1 MNEVKISIIG
11 AGSAVF
17 SLNLVRDIILTP
29 NLNGSTISLMDI
41 NEERLNAVYLLGKR
55 YINEAN
61 AKFKFEKTTNRRESL
76 KDADFVIN
84 TALVAGHDRLKKGWE
99 IAKKYGYRFGGSF
112 HVMHD
117 EAFWINFYQFKL
129 FDSILNDV
137 LEVSPNAWYVQLA
150 NPVLAGI
157 TYLSRKYKKVK
168 IVGLCHGFTGVYHLA
183 DVLGLK
189 KEEIS
194 FQIPGVNHFIW
205 LTHFYYR
212 GENAFPIIDDW
223 IRKEA
228 TTYWKKCY
236 PSCDLGPK
244 AIDLHQ
250 KFGAFPIGDTCTP
263 GGGSW
268 PWWYHINK
276 ENEKRWNEDPKAW
289 WESYFAHGKRRVEE
303 LINLS
308 KDTSASVS
316 NRFPLEKSNEIIVPL
331 IESIVC
337 DIPRVLQVNIQN
349 SNNFVPGIP
358 SNFEVE
364 IPALVSKKGIQGI
377 ETEGLPK
384 PLTMYA
390 IRDRVAPVE
399 VELEAYESKNK
410 ELLVELL
417 MMDPWTK
424 SRELAVN
431 FLEDILSLP
440 YHEDMRKHYK

>member
-99 IAKKYGYRFGGSF
+99 IAKKYDYRFGGSF

-205 LTHFYYR
+205 LTHFCYR
-212 GENAFPIIDDW
+212 GENAFPIIDNW

-244 AIDLHQ
+244 AIDLYQ
-250 KFGAFPIGDTCTP
+250 KFGVFPIGDTCTP

-268 PWWYHINK
+268 PWWYHINE

>member
-1 MNEVKISIIG
+1 MSDVKISIIG

-17 SLNLVRDIILTP
+17 SLNLIRDLVLTL
-29 NLNGSTISLMDI
+29 NLEGSTISLMDI
-41 NEERLNAVYLLGKR
+41 NEERLNAVYSLGNK
-55 YINEAN
+55 YISEAN
-61 AKFKFEKTTNRRESL
+61 VKFNIEKTTNRRESL
-76 KDADFVIN
+76 KGADFVIN
-84 TALVAGHDRLKKGWE
+84 TALAAGHDKLREGWE

-129 FDSILNDV
+129 FDSILKDI
-137 LEVSPNAWYVQLA
+137 LEVCPDAWYVQLA

-157 TYLSRKYKKVK
+157 TYLSRKYRKVK

-183 DVLGLK
+183 EVLGLK

-194 FQIPGVNHFIW
+194 FQIPGVNHFVW
-205 LTHFYYR
+205 LTHFYYKR
-212 GENAFPIIDDW
+212 ENAFPILDEW
-223 IRKEA
+223 IKKEA

-236 PSCDLGPK
+236 SSCDLGPK
-244 AIDLHQ
+244 AIDLYK
-250 KFGAFPIGDTCTP
+250 KFGVFPIGDTCTP

-268 PWWYHINK
+268 PWWYHVNEEI
-276 ENEKRWNEDPKAW
+276 EKRWNEDPKTW
-289 WESYFAHGKRRVEE
+289 WENYFMYGKRRVEE

-308 KDTSASVS
+308 QDASARVS
-316 NRFPLEKSNEIIVPL
+316 NHFPLEKSNEIIVPL
-331 IESIVC
+331 IESIAC
-337 DIPRVLQVNIQN
+337 DVPRILQVNIQN

-364 IPALVSKKGIQGI
+364 IPAFVNKRGIQGI

-384 PLTMYA
+384 PLTIYA

-424 SRELAVN
+424 SRELAIN

-440 YHEDMRKHYK
+440 HHEDMRKYYK

>member
-1 MNEVKISIIG
+1 MNDIKISIVG

-17 SLNLVRDIILTP
+17 SLNLIRDLILTP
-29 NLNGSTISLMDI
+29 NLDGSTINLMDV
-41 NEERLNAVYLLGKR
+41 NEERLNAVYSLGRR
-55 YINEAN
+55 YVSETNS
-61 AKFKFEKTTNRRESL
+61 KFKIEKTTNRKESL
-76 KDADFVIN
+76 KGADFVIN
-84 TALVAGHDRLKKGWE
+84 TALAASHDRLREGWE

-129 FDSILNDV
+129 FDSVLNDII
-137 LEVSPNAWYVQLA
+137 EVCPDAWYVQLA

-157 TYLSRKYKKVK
+157 TYLSRKYRKVK

-183 DVLGLK
+183 EVLGLK

-194 FQIPGVNHFIW
+194 FQILGVNHFVW
-205 LTHFYYR
+205 LTHFYYM
-212 GENAFPIIDDW
+212 GENVFPILDEW

-228 TTYWKKCY
+228 KTYWKKCY
-236 PSCDLGPK
+236 QSCDLGPK
-244 AIDLHQ
+244 AVDLYQ
-250 KFGAFPIGDTCTP
+250 KFGVFPIGDTCTP

-268 PWWYHINK
+268 PWWYHT
-276 ENEKRWNEDPKAW
+276 NEETEKKWNEDPKAW
-289 WESYFAHGKRRVEE
+289 WESYFMHGRRRVEE

-308 KDTSASVS
+308 KDASARVS
-316 NRFPLEKSNEIIVPL
+316 NHFPLEKSNEIIVPL
-331 IESIVC
+331 IESIAC

-358 SNFEVE
+358 QNFEVE
-364 IPALVSKKGIQGI
+364 IPALVSKRGIQGI

-384 PLTMYA
+384 PLTIYA
-390 IRDRVAPVE
+390 NRDRVAPVE
-399 VELEAYESKNK
+399 VELEAYESKNR

-417 MMDPWTK
+417 MMDPWTR

-440 YHEDMRKHYK
+440 YHEEMRKHYK

>member
-289 WESYFAHGKRRVEE
+289 WESYFAYGKRRVEE